1 VIEVSFAIPVDGAM
15 DSLVVKS
22 TTTWLELQVAFA
34 EKMVKSATKLNLAY
48 KLSTDARNKALN
60 RLANAVQ
67 FLEMMQEA
75 REGLKKFLKAKSQ
88 GKNKASSFKVEI
100 VDLDAGKDKEKAK
113 GKGKAKKKVK
123 FTDRIPRVCH

>member
-1 VIEVSFAIPVDGAM
+1 MIEVSFAIPVDGAM

-22 TTTWLELQVAFA
+22 TITWLELWVAFA
-34 EKMVKSATKLNLAY
+34 KKMVKSATKLNLAY
-48 KLSTDARNKALN
+48 KLSTDARNKAPN

-75 REGLKKFLKAKSQ
+75 REGLEKFLKVKSQ

-100 VDLDAGKDKEKAK
+100 VDLDVGKDKEKAK
-113 GKGKAKKKVK
+113 SKGKTKKKV
-123 FTDRIPRVCH
+123 